1 MYNNLFATLK
11 KIRTDDGSGIFRRSQ
26 VIIETTGLADPAPV
40 VGYLQ
45 HWGELPERL
54 QRKPRK

>member
-11 KIRTDDGSGIFRRSQ
+11 KIEMRTDLESFRSQ

-54 QRKPRK
+54 QRNPHK

>member
-11 KIRTDDGSGIFRRSQ
+11 KIDIRTDQ

-45 HWGELPERL
+45 HLELPERL
-54 QRKPRK
+54 QRNPHK